1 MTHNELMS
9 ELMENYTLEG
19 LQQVKYRVEQRID
32 ELEREEREEVERLYE
47 EAEPT

>member
-32 ELEREEREEVERLYE
+32 ERLPRVELSE
-47 EAEPT
+47 LLIG